1 MRRLFARLDPRAIAL
16 ISIAA
21 VAFFDATRLSQV
33 MARKI
38 NIDAVGPHG
47 YLELLAGLML
57 LLGVVMLVQG
67 ARERLE
73 GPGDAVPWRDLAW
86 VFCLFVA
93 YVVGV
98 GIVGF
103 TLASFAFVILVTRR
117 LSQRSWLWC
126 GGFAAAT
133 TAGLYVAF
141 VQLSDMALPRGLWD
155 A

>member
-1 MRRLFARLDPRAIAL
+1 MSFTD
-16 ISIAA
+16 AA
-21 VAFFDATRLSQV
+21 RLSQV

-38 NIDAVGPHG
+38 NIDAIGPHG

-57 LLGVVMLVQG
+57 LLGAVLLVQG
-67 ARERLE
+67 ARRRLDAAD
-73 GPGDAVPWRDLAW
+73 DAVPWRNLAW
-86 VFCLFVA
+86 VFGLFVA

-98 GIVGF
+98 DIVGF

-126 GGFAAAT
+126 GVFSAAT